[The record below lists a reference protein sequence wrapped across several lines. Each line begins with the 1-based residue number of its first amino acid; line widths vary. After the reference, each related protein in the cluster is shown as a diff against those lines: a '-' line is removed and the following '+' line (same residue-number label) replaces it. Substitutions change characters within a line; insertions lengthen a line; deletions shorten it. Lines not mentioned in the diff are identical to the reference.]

1 MAIPPAQGF
10 RDFLGSLLLATPEL
24 LLLPSLFQNGIGPIF
39 PIMRHRRKMLCENLP
54 DVCHSNHNCFRK
66 ISTFQQ
72 RFHGGDHA
80 APKTISALS
89 MDGHVAD
96 DSELVRLRCH
106 ENHHGIPHRSAIH
119 LQLEE
124 AAVGKSQRIN
134 SPVMAYIYTNLS
146 ACPFFRRG
154 NRRYNPLM
162 IDGSQELLRFHA
174 ESPIGSPTTT
184 RTAAATVTS
193 APRKSTT
200 TTAATTREAA
210 TATAAA
216 HPPDT
221 SGSARSRACV
231 NRPTART
238 A

>member
-24 LLLPSLFQNGIGPIF
+24 LLLPSLFQNGIGLIV
-39 PIMRHRRKMLCENLP
+39 PIMRQRRKMLGENIP
-54 DVCHSNHNCFRK
+54 NVCHSDHYCFRK

-72 RFHGGDHA
+72 RFHSSDHA
-80 APKTISALS
+80 APKTISALG

-96 DSELVRLRCH
+96 DRELVRPRCQ

-134 SPVMAYIYTNLS
+134 SLVMAYIYANLS
-146 ACPFFRRG
+146 ACLFFRRG

-184 RTAAATVTS
+184 RTAAAAVTS

-200 TTAATTREAA
+200 VTTAATTRGAA
-210 TATAAA
+210 TTTAA
-216 HPPDT
+216 
-221 SGSARSRACV
+221 
-231 NRPTART
+231 
-238 A
+238 

>member
-1 MAIPPAQGF
+1 MAA
-10 RDFLGSLLLATPEL
+10 LL
-24 LLLPSLFQNGIGPIF
+24 FHHGIGPIV
-39 PIMRHRRKMLCENLP
+39 PIMRQRGKMLGENLP
-54 DVCHSNHNCFRK
+54 NVCHSNHYCFRK

-72 RFHGGDHA
+72 RFHSDDHA

-89 MDGHVAD
+89 MDSHVAD
-96 DSELVRLRCH
+96 DSELVRPRCQ

-124 AAVGKSQRIN
+124 AAVGKSQRID
-134 SPVMAYIYTNLS
+134 SLVMAYIYANLG
-146 ACPFFRRG
+146 ACPFFRRD

-184 RTAAATVTS
+184 RTAAAAVTS

-200 TTAATTREAA
+200 TITTAATTREAA
-210 TATAAA
+210 TSTTATAAT
-216 HPPDT
+216 HPPNT

-238 A
+238 T